1 MDEARIYRPQ
11 RNEALFQQMMLVIQ
25 KERKEMLLGL
35 CPQTIME
42 VEKNGLTILKSDRF
56 LTPRRLPSAIDFI
69 THTIRKLQKRFIRKL
84 VDLCHHLS
92 HHLLKIHS
100 NWRTT
105 LNIFL
110 KNPDNELMKPPKRK
124 AVLDW
129 LKGIQRMIGR
139 FDPVASLKSALSLWF
154 ILFALIPLLVIVS
167 YTSYLFNQRM
177 NDELLKRLSA
187 FEKGID
193 LELIDVEE
201 KLRIGG
207 LRHANDFYLMNLV
220 RQAKQARQDRKTM
233 LENVTQ
239 SIIENYITDR
249 ISYFDE
255 SGRHLLSVSPKRLGE
270 GAQLPREYQN
280 LPPFILEQLVEQRQI
295 IAKLPHPN
303 VGFSID
309 CFTTMKLAGKTIG
322 IMKETVLLD
331 RYYSLGTKARTGLDI
346 CLLDPNFQLLISTFS
361 LAKERSFRYPEK
373 KYEKIISRIEVKDE
387 NYLMMTKGLFQE
399 DGKPFGYL
407 SILVSR
413 ANTDKTLSGIR
424 NIFILISF
432 GLTIIVILF
441 TRVASNQLLRP
452 IDQLLLATR
461 DIEKGIERPVAVP
474 PMQEI
479 GKLVNSFNAMSGSLL
494 KARKELE
501 SKVEQLHKTNEELK
515 NTQAQLIHTSKMVS
529 LGQLVAGIAHE
540 LNNPIGY
547 TYSNISHL
555 KDTMPKIHE
564 MMKRLNEEIPKLPKT
579 AQKKI
584 EELKK
589 KLNFDFILKD
599 IDNIIQSSLDG
610 TQRTKEIVVGLRNFS
625 RLDEA
630 EIKEVDLHEG
640 LENTLKLLTSELKN
654 RITVHK
660 EYGKLPKVSCYPS
673 QINQVF
679 LNILTNAIQAIFD
692 KGDKGEKGDIWIRTM
707 VVKDEIQISIRDS
720 GKGILP
726 EHLDRI
732 FDPFFTTKDVGKGT
746 GLGLSVSYGIIKKH
760 KGEIRVESKIGEGST
775 FTIALRSGE
784 TLS

>member
-1 MDEARIYRPQ
+1 MRP
-11 RNEALFQQMMLVIQ
+11 
-25 KERKEMLLGL
+25 
-35 CPQTIME
+35 
-42 VEKNGLTILKSDRF
+42 LKR
-56 LTPRRLPSAIDFI
+56 
-69 THTIRKLQKRFIRKL
+69 
-84 VDLCHHLS
+84 
-92 HHLLKIHS
+92 
-100 NWRTT
+100 
-105 LNIFL
+105 
-110 KNPDNELMKPPKRK
+110 E

-129 LKGIQRMIGR
+129 LKGISRQLLAFLS
-139 FDPVASLKSALSLWF
+139 FDPLASLKSTLSLWF

-220 RQAKQARQDRKTM
+220 RQTRQDRQAT

-270 GAQLPREYQN
+270 RAALPREYQN
-280 LPPFILEQLVEQRQI
+280 LPPSILGQLTEQRQI
-295 IAKLPHPN
+295 IEKLPHPN

-309 CFTTMKLAGKTIG
+309 CFTTMKLAGRTIG

-346 CLLDPNFQLLISTFS
+346 CLLDPDFQLLISTFS
-361 LAKERSFRYPEK
+361 IAKERLFRYPEK

-387 NYLMMTKGLFQE
+387 SYLMMTKGLFEE

-413 ANTDKTLSGIR
+413 VNSDKTLSGIR

-441 TRVASNQLLRP
+441 TRVASSQLLRP
-452 IDQLLLATR
+452 IDQLLLATQ

-555 KDTMPKIHE
+555 KDYMAKIHE
-564 MMKRLNEEIPKLPKT
+564 MMKELNENIPKLPKT
-579 AQKKI
+579 AKTQI

-654 RITVHK
+654 RMTVHK

-679 LNILTNAIQAIFD
+679 LNILTNAIQAVAD
-692 KGDKGEKGDIWIRTM
+692 KGDKGDIWIRTT

-720 GKGILP
+720 GKGIPP

-732 FDPFFTTKDVGKGT
+732 FDPFFTTKDIGKGT

-760 KGEIRVESKIGEGST
+760 KGEIRVESKVGEGST
-775 FTIALRSGE
+775 FTIVLHKGI
-784 TLS
+784 TLA